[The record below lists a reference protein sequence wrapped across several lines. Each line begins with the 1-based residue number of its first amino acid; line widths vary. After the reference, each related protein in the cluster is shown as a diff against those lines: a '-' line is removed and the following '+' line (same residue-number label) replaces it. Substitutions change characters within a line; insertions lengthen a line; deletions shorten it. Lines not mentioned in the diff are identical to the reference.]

1 MKKTSIKTKSLLT
14 EMADYGQSNA
24 YNTKRV
30 KEHLVKVAQNCLS
43 IEENQE
49 YYIGRLRDSLATC
62 INRLQELGFDIEIDC
77 GKVAHI
83 IKQETVEDTN

>member
-14 EMADYGQSNA
+14 EMEDYGQSNA

-43 IEENQE
+43 IEENQS
-49 YYIGRLRDSLATC
+49 YYISRLRDSLTVC
-62 INRLQELGFDIEIDC
+62 ISKLEELGFDIQLDC
-77 GKVAHI
+77 GKVAHFA
-83 IKQETVEDTN
+83 KQETVEDTN

>member
-14 EMADYGQSNA
+14 EMEDYGQGND

-43 IEENQE
+43 IEENQA
-49 YYIGRLRDSLATC
+49 YYISRLRDSLTRC
-62 INRLQELGFDIEIDC
+62 INKLEELGFDIQIDC

-83 IKQETVEDTN
+83 TKQETVEDTN